1 METRKVT
8 LRDVFVAVADVARD
22 DDEAVATLAHLVNSR
37 RLRFEGVLA
46 GATVRLGAPRPKPR
60 AAAAHA

>member
-22 DDEAVATLAHLVNSR
+22 DDEVVATLAHLVNSR